1 MWDIVGFNGIWHDS
15 MAYDGIGSDLMG
27 YSVLWDVTGFLDWVI
42 LNFVILFN
50 RQQPVLSKAE
60 K

>member
-1 MWDIVGFNGIWHDS
+1 

-42 LNFVILFN
+42 LNIIIIMLYN